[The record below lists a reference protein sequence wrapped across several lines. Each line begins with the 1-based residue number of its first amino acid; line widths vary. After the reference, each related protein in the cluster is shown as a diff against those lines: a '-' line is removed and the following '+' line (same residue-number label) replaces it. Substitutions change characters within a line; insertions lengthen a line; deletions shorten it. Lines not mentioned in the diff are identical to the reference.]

1 MKYIPYI
8 KEKEKYMDI
17 TNVVLIVI
25 TNGIQRIVGLI
36 NINNAWNVEMKHIR
50 INKKSF
56 IMDKD
61 N

>member
-17 TNVVLIVI
+17 TYVIIVI
-25 TNGIQRIVGLI
+25 NNGIQRIVGLI
-36 NINNAWNVEMKHIR
+36 NINNAWNVKMKYIR
-50 INKKSF
+50 INKKSYI